1 MQWLNAVV
9 NSARSLLARRRE
21 EQALNDEL
29 QFHLDRQTEQ
39 NVAAGMPQD
48 EARYAALR
56 SFGNSVAVREETR
69 TAWGLSG
76 FDAWRQDL
84 KYGIRMLG
92 KNPSLAVIAV
102 LTLALGIGANTALF
116 SVVNGVLL
124 NPLPFPNPDQLVMLH
139 ESKPN
144 FQTGAIPYLNFLDW
158 QRENH
163 TFASMALS
171 RGYAFN
177 LTGIGEPERLPGQW
191 VTASFFGT
199 FGIKPV
205 LGRDFTSADDQ
216 YGAGPVVLIS
226 TSLWKRKF
234 GSAPDVLGRTL
245 ALDGRDYTIVGV
257 IPASFDL
264 RVWNDQRSDIYAPI
278 RIWNHP
284 GLRSRQAALWLHGVG
299 RMKPGVTLEQAKA
312 DLARIAANLAA
323 AYPNADRGTSA
334 SMEPLRERVVGRVRP
349 FLLVLL
355 GAVGIVLLIACV
367 NVANLLLARSTGRSR
382 EFAIRAALGAGRSR
396 VIRQLLTESVLLAI
410 AGGALGLLLAWWGTR
425 AGLAALPMTIPR
437 SQEVGLDGRVLLFAA
452 AISVFSGILF
462 GLAPALKISRTGL
475 DNLLKEGARGSSG
488 ANHRVHSALVVS
500 EVALALVL
508 LAGAGLMIRTLVRL
522 WRVDP
527 GFDPH
532 NVLTFNVGLPP
543 SVTKASPA
551 AIRGYIRSLEE
562 TIASTPGIR
571 AMSLLGGSFPMWSED
586 DWTFWL
592 EGQPQPQSES
602 EMDGALNYQVDPGY
616 LSVMNI
622 PLEHGRFFTPQDDE
636 HSSPVVV
643 VDDVLAS
650 KFFPNQNPIGR
661 LIHFNGA
668 PGPSEIVGVVGHVK
682 QWGLDSDDQNL
693 LRAQVYEPMRQ
704 QADEA
709 MGLVS
714 GGVGVAVRV
723 SAPDGPDGMIE
734 PLRRALHQMNG
745 EMVVYGFESMPN
757 IISDSL
763 ANRRFSMILLGAFAA
778 LALVL
783 ASVGIYGVT
792 SYLVSQRTQEI
803 GIRVALGAQRR
814 DVLQLVLAD
823 GARMALIGVGAGL
836 VAALGL
842 TRLMARFSLLFG
854 VSATDPLT
862 FAGVALLLA
871 VITLAACYIPARR
884 ALRVDPVVALRY
896 E

>member
-1 MQWLNAVV
+1 MEWLNAFV
-9 NSARSLLARRRE
+9 NSARSLFRRRRD
-21 EQALNDEL
+21 EQALNEEL
-29 QFHLDRQTEQ
+29 RFHVDRQIEQ
-39 NVAAGMPQD
+39 NLAAGMRPD

-56 SFGNSVAVREETR
+56 SFGNTAVVGEETR
-69 TAWGLSG
+69 EAWGLRA
-76 FDAWRQDL
+76 FDVWRQDL
-84 KYGIRMLG
+84 KYGLRMLR
-92 KNPSLAVIAV
+92 KNPGLAAIAV

-116 SVVNGVLL
+116 SIVNGVLL
-124 NPLPFPNPDQLVMLH
+124 NPLPFPNSDQLVMLH

-144 FQTGAIPYLNFLDW
+144 FQAGAIPYLNFLDW

-171 RGYAFN
+171 RGYSFN
-177 LTGIGEPERLPGQW
+177 LTGTGEPERLQGQW

-199 FGIKPV
+199 FGVKPV
-205 LGRDFTSADDQ
+205 IGRDFTSDDDQ
-216 YGAGPVVLIS
+216 YGAGPVALIS
-226 TSLWKRKF
+226 ASLWKRKF
-234 GSAPDVLGRTL
+234 GSAPDVLGRTVR
-245 ALDGRDYTIVGV
+245 LDGRGYTIVGV

-284 GLRSRQAALWLHGVG
+284 GLRSRQAALWLHGIG

-312 DLARIAANLAA
+312 DLARVAANLAA

-334 SMEPLRERVVGRVRP
+334 SMEPLRERIVGRVRP
-349 FLLVLL
+349 LLLVLMA
-355 GAVGIVLLIACV
+355 AVGIVLLIACV

-382 EFAIRAALGAGRSR
+382 EFAIRAALGAGRAR
-396 VIRQLLTESVLLAI
+396 VIRQLLTESVLLAT
-410 AGGALGLLLAWWGTR
+410 AGGGLGLLLAWWGTR
-425 AGLAALPMTIPR
+425 AGLAALPMAIPR

-452 AISVFSGILF
+452 AISLLSGILF
-462 GLAPALKISRTGL
+462 GLAPALRISRTGL
-475 DNLLKEGARGSSG
+475 DNVLKEGARGSSG
-488 ANHRVHSALVVS
+488 ANHRVHSILVVA

-508 LAGAGLMIRTLVRL
+508 LAGAGLMIRTLARL

-532 NVLTFNVGLPP
+532 NVLAFNVGLPP
-543 SVTKASPA
+543 SMTKGSPA

-562 TIASTPGIR
+562 TIESTPGVR
-571 AMSLLGGSFPMWSED
+571 AVSLLGGSFPMWSED

-592 EGQPQPQSES
+592 EGQPKPQSES
-602 EMDGALNYQVDPGY
+602 EMNGVLNYQVDPGY

-622 PLEHGRFFTPQDDE
+622 PLERGRFFTTHDDE
-636 HSSPVVV
+636 HSAPVVV

-650 KFFPNQNPIGR
+650 KFFPNQDPLGR

-682 QWGLDSDDQNL
+682 QWGLDSDDQNT
-693 LRAQVYEPMRQ
+693 LRAEVYEPMRQ

-714 GGVGVAVRV
+714 GGVGVAVRT
-723 SAPDGPDGMIE
+723 SAPDGPEEMIE
-734 PLRRALHQMNG
+734 PLRRTLRQMNG
-745 EMVVYGFESMPN
+745 EMVVYGFESVQN

-792 SYLVSQRTQEI
+792 SYFVGQRTQEI

-814 DVLQLVLAD
+814 DVLQLVLGD
-823 GARMALIGVGAGL
+823 GARMTLIGVAAGL
-836 VAALGL
+836 AAALGL
-842 TRLMARFSLLFG
+842 TRILTKYSLLFG

-862 FAGVALLLA
+862 LLAVALLLTMVA
-871 VITLAACYIPARR
+871 FAACYIPARR
-884 ALRVDPVVALRY
+884 ALRVDPVIALRY

>member
-1 MQWLNAVV
+1 MIV
-9 NSARSLLARRRE
+9 NSARSLLARGRE
-21 EQALNDEL
+21 EQALDEEL
-29 QFHLDRQTEQ
+29 RFHVERQIEQ
-39 NVAAGMPQD
+39 NLAAGIAPD

-56 SFGNSVAVREETR
+56 LFGNATAVREEAR
-69 TAWGLSG
+69 EAWGLRTL
-76 FDAWRQDL
+76 DVWRQDL

-92 KNPSLAVIAV
+92 KNPSLAAIAI

-144 FQTGAIPYLNFLDW
+144 FQAGAIPYLNFLDW
-158 QRENH
+158 QGENR

-177 LTGIGEPERLPGQW
+177 LTGTGEPERLQGQW
-191 VTASFFGT
+191 VTASFFRT
-199 FGIKPV
+199 IGIKPV
-205 LGRDFTSADDQ
+205 LGRDFTADDDQ

-226 TSLWKRKF
+226 ASLWKRRF
-234 GSAPDVLGRTL
+234 GSAPDVLGRTMT
-245 ALDGRDYTIVGV
+245 LDGRAYTIVEV
-257 IPASFDL
+257 VPASFDL

-284 GLRSRQAALWLHGVG
+284 GLRNRQAALWLHGIG

-323 AYPNADRGTSA
+323 TYPNADRGTSA
-334 SMEPLRERVVGRVRP
+334 SLEPLRERIVGGVRP

-355 GAVGIVLLIACV
+355 AAVGIVLLIACV

-382 EFAIRAALGAGRSR
+382 EFAIRAALGAGRAR
-396 VIRQLLTESVLLAI
+396 VIRQLLTESVLLSM

-425 AGLAALPMTIPR
+425 AGLAALPMAVPR
-437 SQEVGLDGRVLLFAA
+437 SQEVVLDGRVLLFAA
-452 AISVFSGILF
+452 AISLLSGILF

-475 DNLLKEGARGSSG
+475 DNVLKEGARGSSG
-488 ANHRVHSALVVS
+488 AQHRVHSVLVVT

-508 LAGAGLMIRTLVRL
+508 LAGAGLMIRTLARL

-532 NVLTFNVGLPP
+532 NVLAFNVGLPP
-543 SVTKASPA
+543 SMTKASPA
-551 AIRGYIRSLEE
+551 AIRGYIRGLEE
-562 TIASTPGIR
+562 TMSSTPGVR
-571 AMSLLGGSFPMWSED
+571 AVSLLGGSFPMWSED

-616 LSVMNI
+616 LSVMKI
-622 PLEHGRFFTPQDDE
+622 PLERGRFFTTQDDE
-636 HSSPVVV
+636 HSPPVVV
-643 VDDVLAS
+643 IDDVLAS
-650 KFFPNQNPIGR
+650 EFFPNQDPLGR
-661 LIHFNGA
+661 LIHFSGA
-668 PGPSEIVGVVGHVK
+668 SGPSQIVGVVGHVK
-682 QWGLDSDDQNL
+682 QWGLDSDDQNT
-693 LRAQVYEPMRQ
+693 LRAQIYEPMRQ
-704 QADEA
+704 QSDEA

-714 GGVGVAVRV
+714 GGVGVAVRT
-723 SAPDGPDGMIE
+723 SSPDGPEGMVE
-734 PLRRALHQMNG
+734 PLRRTLHQMNG
-745 EMVVYGFESMPN
+745 EMVVYGFESVQN
-757 IISDSL
+757 IISDSISD
-763 ANRRFSMILLGAFAA
+763 RRFSMILLGVFAA
-778 LALVL
+778 LALLL

-792 SYLVSQRTQEI
+792 SFLVGRRTQEI

-814 DVLQLVLAD
+814 DVLWLVLGN
-823 GARMALIGVGAGL
+823 GARMALIGVAMGL

-842 TRLMARFSLLFG
+842 TRILTKYSLLFG

-862 FAGVALLLA
+862 LLAVALLLTIVA
-871 VITLAACYIPARR
+871 LTACYIPARR